1 MFLNPSAPLK
11 TLLYCSES
19 FKTSPYHSRISFTF
33 QNHHKPFR
41 LYHDLTGLY
50 KVSGPFYSFQHDS
63 AHLKSFLEQSKT
75 FQELVRL
82 FQTNKDLS
90 ELWKLS
96 MSFTPFRTFW
106 DLSGPFRPFRKIQ
119 DLSRPFRNFQVVSR
133 PSRMFHTLHY
143 LYWTFTIFQ
152 NNSRPLRTF
161 QHLSGP
167 SKTIQELSSPF
178 KTFKELNKLPKCFIP
193 CG

>member
-33 QNHHKPFR
+33 QSHHKPFR

-75 FQELVRL
+75 FQELVRISKPKSASL
-82 FQTNKDLS
+82 SFGSFWWALTTFQDL
-90 ELWKLS
+90 LR
-96 MSFTPFRTFW
+96 PFRT
-106 DLSGPFRPFRKIQ
+106 IQ
-119 DLSRPFRNFQVVSR
+119 AFQDNSRPF
-133 PSRMFHTLHY
+133 
-143 LYWTFTIFQ
+143 
-152 NNSRPLRTF
+152 
-161 QHLSGP
+161 
-167 SKTIQELSSPF
+167 KTIQELSSRF
-178 KTFKELNKLPKCFIP
+178 KTFQNVSYPPLSLLNFHYLSKHFKTFEDLSIP
-193 CG
+193 FRTFQDHSGASQSFQDL